1 MASIEVYLRLW
12 LWIVFKVTK
21 ESEEWQKVVI
31 NQPECES
38 TQHIFFFLLV
48 CRWNYCCTIRA
59 ANHPRSFSQTESQR
73 ILRDLKTP
81 PPLSHSKMT
90 AMFRL
95 THNLKHS
102 NKGRLVD
109 SEQDLQIG
117 YGAPSL
123 MTRKYRLQSSE
134 SKYVH
139 FNTGIMSE
147 IIMHFTSHHSAAW
160 WLHRK
165 VVRL

>member
-1 MASIEVYLRLW
+1 MTEGSNKPTW
-12 LWIVFKVTK
+12 MWID
-21 ESEEWQKVVI
+21 
-31 NQPECES
+31 S
-38 TQHIFFFLLV
+38 THFFLFACLSLELLLYTQ
-48 CRWNYCCTIRA
+48 RGIRA
-59 ANHPRSFSQTESQR
+59 ANHPRGFSQTESQR